1 MKKLSLGIV
10 TIMLVLAIML
20 PVTVNAATLTTQTT
34 QMNVGDVVEIEVT
47 TNQAVESIQFDLKFD
62 RSKYEYVVDSAT
74 TDGKLEA
81 TDSNYIAND
90 IVRVSAFDFNGAKAD
105 TVKMKFKAIAGGES
119 VPFNVVGLVEIGE
132 SGETFDKGEITV
144 KQIIGGEEVAN
155 GGHTQFP
162 QLLSL
167 FV

>member
-62 RSKYEYVVDSAT
+62 RSK
-74 TDGKLEA
+74 L
-81 TDSNYIAND
+81 N
-90 IVRVSAFDFNGAKAD
+90 
-105 TVKMKFKAIAGGES
+105 M
-119 VPFNVVGLVEIGE
+119 
-132 SGETFDKGEITV
+132 
-144 KQIIGGEEVAN
+144 
-155 GGHTQFP
+155 
-162 QLLSL
+162 
-167 FV
+167 